1 MMVELRSR
9 SEAGEWFGSRLGLYQ
24 LTVDTREERLRQGVV
39 YRQLHDGDDQQFY
52 LYR

>member
-1 MMVELRSR
+1 MVELRSR
-9 SEAGEWFGSRLGLYQ
+9 SEAGEWCGDELGLYQ

-39 YRQLHDGDDQQFY
+39 YRQLHDGDDRQFY

>member
-1 MMVELRSR
+1 MVELRSR
-9 SEAGEWFGSRLGLYQ
+9 SEKEKEWCGGKLGLYQ

-39 YRQLHDGDDQQFY
+39 YRQLHDGDDWQFY